1 MLAPGF
7 SAFGVMFEISV
18 PNRSTY
24 TTSPTTASRSVVG
37 IGNGSWS
44 GSVMAVPSDSND
56 PPFANTPAAGANTS
70 RPWNVGAASG
80 STGMEMNVAFKYK
93 KESSPLSGARKYRPK
108 RVAPSTRR
116 SVPTPASTTAT
127 YTVPSG
133 KNIQVRL
140 RMYCAARTSP
150 GDTSWVISTK
160 VAFGAYV
167 ESTPFISAT

>member
-1 MLAPGF
+1 MLAPGC
-7 SAFGVMFEISV
+7 SAFGAMFEINV
-18 PNRSTY
+18 PKRSTY
-24 TTSPTTASRSVVG
+24 STSPTTASPSVVG

-44 GSVMAVPSDSND
+44 GSVMAVPSDSSD
-56 PPFANTPAAGANTS
+56 PPFASTPAAGAKTS
-70 RPWNVGAASG
+70 RPWNVGVASG
-80 STGMEMNVAFKYK
+80 STGMEMNVAFMDRN
-93 KESSPLSGARKYRPK
+93 ESSPLSGARKYRPNL
-108 RVAPSTRR
+108 VAPRTLR

-150 GDTSWVISTK
+150 GDTSWVISTS
-160 VAFGAYV
+160 VAVGAYV